1 MAFDKKITKKTT
13 PKFKKSLTSST
24 NRIPSTYVE
33 KHNKYDRKKLK
44 LNLKKNMD

>member
-1 MAFDKKITKKTT
+1 MTFEKKISKKK

>member
-1 MAFDKKITKKTT
+1 MTFEKKISKKK

-33 KHNKYDRKKLK
+33 GNKNKYDRKKLK
-44 LNLKKNMD
+44 LELKKNID